1 MSCRR
6 QHLVLEKGKASN
18 LGLMIL
24 SGIFNMFRITNLYII
39 IIYIIIY
46 NKFIYHNFMCNT
58 CLEAGWE
65 RYIIERGDNL
75 AEVIQLYG
83 AVFASC
89 YEAVQ
94 FRRIHKGINV

>member
-24 SGIFNMFRITNLYII
+24 SGIVNMFRITNL
-39 IIYIIIY
+39 
-46 NKFIYHNFMCNT
+46 YHNFMCNT